1 MTMKLHGN
9 SFFSIAAFA
18 LLFVS
23 SLLYSHDGHK
33 NEDIVL
39 QDLGN
44 LGEVNF
50 EISCKTETQK
60 AFNTGVGLL
69 HHMMYAQAEQL
80 FQNWIAQQP
89 ECAMLYWGY
98 SMSLFHPLWPD
109 KITKDALIKGQ
120 QALTTAQNIH
130 KTQREKAYITTAEKY
145 YINWKTIPEKTRINS
160 WANAHTKLYQNYPND
175 IDATAF
181 YGLSQLVIAS
191 KKDKTFSTNK
201 EVGDILSTIIDK
213 QPLHPG
219 AIHYSIHAYDNP
231 KHAQLG
237 LKLARDYS
245 QIAPD
250 VPHALHMPTHIFVR
264 LGEWQDT
271 INWNSRSATVAL
283 KYPTKGS
290 TSMHYVHALDYKVYG
305 LLQLGK
311 KQKAQQTLQ
320 EIETHH
326 PIQNTFPAAYA
337 LSTMPARIHL
347 EQKDWLQASQLKMRV
362 PSYIS
367 WEKFPQ
373 VEAITYFARGIGSA
387 RSNNLKSAKEN
398 LEILKK
404 LYIKTQIISPNY
416 WAVLVDAQ
424 RKAVEAWI
432 YFAQGEKQQALALLK
447 EAARIEDSVDKS
459 PVTPGPVLPIRELLG
474 DMYTLTGNI
483 DAAKKSYQTSLN
495 NGSKRRYSQQALV
508 NITKI

>member
-1 MTMKLHGN
+1 MMMRLHGN
-9 SFFSIAAFA
+9 YFFSITAFA

-44 LGEVNF
+44 LGEVSF

-80 FQNWIAQQP
+80 FQNWITQQP

-109 KITKDALIKGQ
+109 KITKEALFKGQ
-120 QALTTAQNIH
+120 QALTTAQNIR

-145 YINWKTIPEKTRINS
+145 YKDWKTTPEKTRIIT
-160 WANAHTKLYQNYPND
+160 WANAHTKLYQDYPND
-175 IDATAF
+175 LDATAF

-201 EVGDILSTIIDK
+201 EVGDILSTIIDTH
-213 QPLHPG
+213 PLHPG

-231 KHAQLG
+231 MHAKLG
-237 LKLARDYS
+237 LKPARAYD

-250 VPHALHMPTHIFVR
+250 VPHALHMPTHVFVR

-271 INWNSRSATVAL
+271 ISWNSRSASAAL

-290 TSMHYVHALDYKVYG
+290 TSMHYVHALDYKIYG
-305 LLQLGK
+305 LLQLGEK
-311 KQKAQQTLQ
+311 EKAHQTLQ

-337 LSTMPARIHL
+337 LSTMPARMHL
-347 EQKDWLQASQLKMRV
+347 EQKDWLKASQLKV
-362 PSYIS
+362 KDPDYIS

-387 RSNNLKSAKEN
+387 RSNNLESAKEN
-398 LEILKK
+398 LKMLNQ
-404 LYIKTQIISPNY
+404 LYIKTQITSPNY

-432 YFAQGEKQQALALLK
+432 YFSQGQKQQALKLLD
-447 EAARIEDSVDKS
+447 EAALIEDSVDKS
-459 PVTPGPVLPIRELLG
+459 PVTPGAVLPIRDLLG

-483 DAAKKSYQTSLN
+483 DAARKAYQTSLAN
-495 NGSKRRYSQQALV
+495 SPNRNYSQQGLI
-508 NITKI
+508 NIDKI